1 MFSKAI
7 RFCFFKVQYR
17 LQKERK
23 TPCTGTLKVNSRFY
37 RQNDL
42 VTTKFREYSYLR
54 RFLSF
59 RCIVQLRNT
68 QLGIPRLTGR
78 LGLDLK
84 KKQKRQRERSWLV
97 FSAAGIRKSASIYLF
112 LFYFLCLNQKQGQLR
127 TQACCRF
134 VYVGVLR
141 SVFFV
146 LFCQARDC
154 WHCALASQYCASR
167 GTQPVL

>member
-7 RFCFFKVQYR
+7 RFCFFKIQYR

-23 TPCTGTLKVNSRFY
+23 TPCTGTLRVNSRFY

-54 RFLSF
+54 KFLSF
-59 RCIVQLRNT
+59 RCILQLRNT

-78 LGLDLK
+78 LGLDFK
-84 KKQKRQRERSWLV
+84 KSKNVRERSWLV

-141 SVFFV
+141 SVFFCFV
-146 LFCQARDC
+146 LLGQRLL
-154 WHCALASQYCASR
+154 ALRSS
-167 GTQPVL
+167 